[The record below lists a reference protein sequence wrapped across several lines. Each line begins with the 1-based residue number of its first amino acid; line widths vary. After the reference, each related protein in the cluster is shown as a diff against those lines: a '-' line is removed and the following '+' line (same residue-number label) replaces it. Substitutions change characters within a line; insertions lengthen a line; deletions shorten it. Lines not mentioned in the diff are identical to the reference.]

1 MCTKRE
7 LWYNEREVVIM
18 IQEKLKSA
26 FEENNGILTPEIAL
40 NYGIHD
46 STLRKAVERKDIY
59 KYCRGIYF
67 LDYLYFDDLYF
78 MQLKYSK
85 GVYSHETAVML
96 HTLSSFSP
104 FHFNISFPKGY
115 HLRSERAKEQKIHP
129 HYMKKS
135 EFDSRYIEV
144 MNSWDSNP
152 IRVTNLEK
160 TVIDMLRYENSMPD
174 IVEEMIHDYLGRDDK
189 NIRRLVEYGDTFDVI
204 DQIEER
210 ILPFVKP
217 TTNEKFSRE
226 KST

>member
-1 MCTKRE
+1 MCIKRE
-7 LWYNEREVVIM
+7 LRYNNVEVIIM
-18 IQEKLKSA
+18 IQENLKNA
-26 FEENNGILTPEIAL
+26 FEENNGVLTPEIAL

-46 STLRKAVERKDIY
+46 STLRKAVEREDIY

-78 MQLKYSK
+78 VQLKYPK

-96 HTLSSFSP
+96 HTLSTFSP
-104 FHFNISFPKGY
+104 FHFNISFPRGY
-115 HLRSERAKEQKIHP
+115 HLGSEHATEQNIHP
-129 HYMKKS
+129 HYMNKS
-135 EFDSRYIEV
+135 EFNNEYVEE
-144 MNSWDSNP
+144 MTSWDSNP

-160 TVIDMLRYENSMPD
+160 TVIDMLRYENSMPGVID
-174 IVEEMIHDYLGRDDK
+174 EMIHDYLGRDDK
-189 NIRRLVEYGDTFDVI
+189 NITRLVEYGNTFGVI

-217 TTNEKFSRE
+217 TTNEKFSRK